1 MVPGL
6 AGLVTD
12 VPAFGNDATKAPVV
26 VPGELVMGGRRDSA
40 EPCAVQ
46 TRNPTAMKGEVRD
59 RYGTL
64 LYTVFTTGPTLML
77 PTSES
82 PGESTLTPVMA
93 DLSAKG

>member
-1 MVPGL
+1 
-6 AGLVTD
+6 
-12 VPAFGNDATKAPVV
+12 
-26 VPGELVMGGRRDSA
+26 
-40 EPCAVQ
+40 
-46 TRNPTAMKGEVRD
+46 MKGEVRD

-64 LYTVFTTGPTLML
+64 LYTVFPTGPTLML